1 MRQFALNTHISG
13 RFNIELENLR
23 NSVMAMG
30 GEVEQ
35 QMADTLRAIGANN
48 PGLAE
53 AIILNDLKVNSME
66 IQIDEECV
74 RIIAKRHP
82 TAGDLRLIMIISKAI
97 TDIERMGDEI
107 ERIAK
112 LVTKNKL
119 PSDVAIKS
127 SMLSIGQQALV
138 MMRGTFDAF
147 ARLDEEAALEVYDQD
162 NSIDSEYKKLLSY
175 TAGEMSRSG
184 ESMEDWLEILW
195 ALRSLERV
203 GDRCKNICEY
213 VVSLT
218 RGKDVRHMPLENMQ
232 QKLEDLA

>member
-1 MRQFALNTHISG
+1 MRQVALNTHISG

-35 QMADTLRAIGANN
+35 QLADTLKAIANNN

-53 AIILNDLKVNSME
+53 TVILNDLKINSME
-66 IQIDEECV
+66 MQIDEECL

-82 TAGDLRLIMIISKAI
+82 TASDLRLIMIISKAI

-107 ERIAK
+107 ERIAR
-112 LVTKNKL
+112 LVTKQKL

-127 SMLSIGQQALV
+127 SMLSIGQQAAA

-175 TAGEMSRSG
+175 TADEMSRSG
-184 ESMEDWLEILW
+184 DSMEDWLEILW
-195 ALRSLERV
+195 ALRSLERI
-203 GDRCKNICEY
+203 GDRY
-213 VVSLT
+213 
-218 RGKDVRHMPLENMQ
+218 
-232 QKLEDLA
+232 